1 MEINKLN
8 KFINASKSWD
18 DLVNRLGA
26 KSLNDKF
33 KGDVFER
40 LTQAYLL
47 TSPQYKSVLK
57 NVWMSHEAPSRILD
71 KLNLPRED
79 FGIDII
85 AQTKDNK
92 FWSIQCKYR
101 SNQEKALTYKEL
113 STFTALSFATAKNVS
128 LAVVAHSTS
137 KPVRNR
143 KLLENLTEIGLETW
157 LNLTDQDW
165 KRIQSLCT
173 NKQIK
178 LKKRNPRQ
186 HQKPAIKKAVT
197 HFKDKKNTRG
207 KLIMPCGTGKSLTA
221 FWIAEALDAKK
232 IILAVPSLHLI
243 KQNLNDWVQEYLA
256 KGVNP
261 EWMCVCSDKSAGD
274 VELDHFDIDLQDLGI
289 PVTTNKDEIRAF
301 LAKHSKNPK
310 IIFTTYQSSPLLKQV
325 CKNQKI
331 AFDLAIFD
339 EAHKTVGVIDKA
351 FAVLLHEKNVRIKH
365 RVFMTA
371 TERVI
376 RGTKYEVTSMD
387 DTKIYGNTFYQ
398 LSFKK
403 AIDDGII
410 SDYKIVTLT
419 VTNSQVE
426 NLIENNSLLDI
437 KGSDLNSAE
446 SIYMATG
453 IALKKAI
460 KKYKINHAISFHRS
474 IKLANEFRK
483 QQDLLNDIKS
493 LRPISKHFHISS
505 KQNAGKRAQMLKDF
519 ASQKPTLITNAR
531 CLTEGV
537 DIPAVDCILFADPK
551 QSVVDIV
558 QATGRAMRPVDGK
571 KFGYVILP
579 LVVPDNYEV
588 DDFADETAFRHI
600 TKVISVLSTQDERI
614 AEEFRLIRA
623 GKLSKGKIINID
635 SAIPIGRKV
644 NLDDFSSH
652 IKAKVWERVAKVNI
666 RNFEEARDYARSL
679 NLKKGDEWIEYAKA
693 KKLPHDIPSDPNK
706 RYKNRGWISM
716 GDWLGTG
723 SVATFKREYRDFQK
737 ARKYVHSL
745 KLKSQA
751 EWRAF
756 IKSGKLPIDI
766 PANPYNFYGNHG
778 FISLGDWLGTDTI
791 APSRREYRSFKKARR
806 YVHSLKLKSETEWRK
821 FSMGGKLPVDI
832 PYSAAK
838 VYRDSG
844 WVSMGDW
851 LGTGRVASQFILYK
865 DFKKAR
871 RYVHSLKLKSSS
883 EWIKFTK
890 SNNFPNDIPAYP
902 RQTYKNKGWISMGDW
917 LGTGTIAPALIK
929 FRDFKKARS
938 YAQSLN
944 LKSFSE
950 WIKFTKSNNFP
961 NDIPAYPGQT
971 YKNKGWISVG
981 DWLGTGNISTSKIEF
996 MSFKKARKYVHS
1008 LKLKSESEWR
1018 KFSAS
1023 GMRPSQIPSNP
1034 QRIYK
1039 NSGWISMRDWLGY

>member
-8 KFINASKSWD
+8 KFINTSKSWD

-57 NVWMSHEAPSRILD
+57 NVWMSHEVPSGILN

-101 SNQEKALTYKEL
+101 SNQEKALRYKEL
-113 STFTALSFATAKNVS
+113 STFTALSFATAKNIS

-143 KLLENLTEIGLETW
+143 RLLENLTEIGLETW

-165 KRIQSLCT
+165 KRIQSLCA

-178 LKKRNPRQ
+178 LKKRNPRP

-207 KLIMPCGTGKSLTA
+207 KLIMPCGTGKSLAA

-256 KGVNP
+256 LGVNP

-301 LAKHSKNPK
+301 LAKRSKNPK
-310 IIFTTYQSSPLLKQV
+310 IIFTTYQSSSLLKQV

-339 EAHKTVGVIDKA
+339 EAHKTVGVIDKP
-351 FAVLLHEKNVRIKH
+351 FAVLLHEKNVPIKY

-376 RGTKYEVTSMD
+376 RGAKYEVASMD

-398 LSFKK
+398 LSFRK

-483 QQDLLNDIKS
+483 QQDILNDVKS
-493 LRPISKHFHISS
+493 LRPVSKHFHISS

-558 QATGRAMRPVDGK
+558 QATGRAMRPVPGK

-579 LVVPDNYEV
+579 LVVPDSYEV
-588 DDFADETAFRHI
+588 DDFAKETAFRHI

-623 GKLSKGKIINID
+623 GKISKGKIINID
-635 SAIPIGRKV
+635 SALPIGHKIK
-644 NLDDFSSH
+644 LDQFAET
-652 IKAKVWERVAKVNI
+652 IKAKLWERVGTINWRSFTEAKQYALTLKLESNEEW
-666 RNFEEARDYARSL
+666 RNF
-679 NLKKGDEWIEYAKA
+679 
-693 KKLPHDIPSDPNK
+693 
-706 RYKNRGWISM
+706 
-716 GDWLGTG
+716 
-723 SVATFKREYRDFQK
+723 
-737 ARKYVHSL
+737 L
-745 KLKSQA
+745 KLN
-751 EWRAF
+751 
-756 IKSGKLPIDI
+756 IKPADI
-766 PANPYNFYGNHG
+766 PANPDKVY
-778 FISLGDWLGTDTI
+778 LGKGWESWPDFLGTDNISTQKVLFADYAKAQSVI
-791 APSRREYRSFKKARR
+791 KKHNVKDEAEYHLIRKKYPDFNLPSNPHTVYSRSGEWMGWGVFTGSGNISHINKGKIYKKFSYEESKKIVQKLKIGSSIEFKKAYEKGKFPKGFHPRPNR
-806 YVHSLKLKSETEWRK
+806 LEGFIDWEDFFGDHYNRKRFDFSKAQKIAQKMKVKS
-821 FSMGGKLPVDI
+821 
-832 PYSAAK
+832 AK
-838 VYRDSG
+838 HYFELYRDQKFPKGMPGNPRDRYFKNG
-844 WVSMGDW
+844 WQSW
-851 LGTGRVASQFILYK
+851 PHFLGKNDDSIA
-865 DFKKAR
+865 
-871 RYVHSLKLKSSS
+871 
-883 EWIKFTK
+883 IKINGK
-890 SNNFPNDIPAYP
+890 NFNSIAEACRFYNVPE
-902 RQTYKNKGWISMGDW
+902 
-917 LGTGTIAPALIK
+917 GTIYNRRKRLCTDDGDELFNGLI
-929 FRDFKKARS
+929 S
-938 YAQSLN
+938 
-944 LKSFSE
+944 
-950 WIKFTKSNNFP
+950 
-961 NDIPAYPGQT
+961 
-971 YKNKGWISVG
+971 
-981 DWLGTGNISTSKIEF
+981 
-996 MSFKKARKYVHS
+996 
-1008 LKLKSESEWR
+1008 
-1018 KFSAS
+1018 
-1023 GMRPSQIPSNP
+1023 
-1034 QRIYK
+1034 
-1039 NSGWISMRDWLGY
+1039 